1 MSEPG
6 HVLEEAA
13 RLLDTLRRQLAG
25 ESTARDRA
33 DDDVWGRATSEQ
45 PVHHIAT
52 GAPECEYCP
61 VCRAIA
67 AARRAREGQ
76 GGAVQRDLAA
86 RAADIG
92 QSLVDLV
99 RSSLA
104 VLDQDPP
111 TGKPEPTPTGFS
123 TPRPSQSPES
133 PASAGTGAAETGTAE
148 DGPAPSPDGD
158 ITDAG

>member
-13 RLLDTLRRQLAG
+13 RLLDTLRQQLVG
-25 ESTARDRA
+25 GTDRDRT
-33 DDDVWGRATSEQ
+33 DGDDVWGRATSEQ
-45 PVHHIAT
+45 PVVHHIAT

-67 AARRAREGQ
+67 AARKAREGQ
-76 GGAVQRDLAA
+76 GGSVQRDLAA

-123 TPRPSQSPES
+123 TPR
-133 PASAGTGAAETGTAE
+133 AGPREPTGAEGAAEDAA
-148 DGPAPSPDGD
+148 DRD

>member
-25 ESTARDRA
+25 ESTAQDRTEG
-33 DDDVWGRATSEQ
+33 DDVWGQATAEPS
-45 PVHHIAT
+45 VHHIAT

-67 AARRAREGQ
+67 AARKAREGQ
-76 GGAVQRDLAA
+76 GGALQRDLAA

-99 RSSLA
+99 RSSLSA
-104 VLDQDPP
+104 LDQDPP
-111 TGKPEPTPTGFS
+111 TGKPEPTPTDFS
-123 TPRPSQSPES
+123 PPRAPE
-133 PASAGTGAAETGTAE
+133 
-148 DGPAPSPDGD
+148 SPDGD
-158 ITDAG
+158 STDAG